1 MDHLVSLLQFK
12 TSTYK
17 YMKFK
22 KTTLFTNSKGFA
34 EFGEE
39 WIELDQGTEQAR
51 LSALMQSGGYQIRQ
65 SPVGFKSEFHVSTTP
80 QWVFILSGQM
90 QISLQDGTSKTF
102 SPGEHFYSNDLLPAG
117 VTFDPKIH
125 GHWSRQLGEMPL
137 VTLFVR
143 A

>member
-1 MDHLVSLLQFK
+1 
-12 TSTYK
+12 
-17 YMKFK
+17 MKFK
-22 KTTLFTNSKGFA
+22 KITLFTNSKGFA

-39 WIELDQGTEQAR
+39 FIELDQGSEQAR
-51 LSALMQSGGYQIRQ
+51 LSALMQSDGFQIRQ

-90 QISLQDGTSKTF
+90 QIGLQDGTSKIF

-117 VTFDPKIH
+117 ATFDPKTH
-125 GHWSRQLGEMPL
+125 GHWSRQVGDTPL

-143 A
+143 G

>member
-1 MDHLVSLLQFK
+1 
-12 TSTYK
+12 
-17 YMKFK
+17 MKFK
-22 KTTLFTNSKGFA
+22 KITLFTNSKGFA

-39 WIELDQGTEQAR
+39 LIELDQGSEQAR
-51 LSALMQSGGYQIRQ
+51 LSALMQSDGFQIRQ

-90 QISLQDGTSKTF
+90 QIGLQDGTSKIF

-117 VTFDPKIH
+117 ATFDPKTH
-125 GHWSRQLGEMPL
+125 GHWSRQVGDTPL

-143 A
+143 G